1 MKGFKMNTTMKEQ
14 SLELQN
20 QLKDQV
26 PSEILKV
33 FLEYAEK
40 LGKVDFATRSR
51 TIGDKAPEFELL
63 NATGE
68 LISLKETLNNG
79 PVVLTYYR
87 GNWCPWCNLQLKTLQ
102 VSLLPEMNSLGA
114 NLIAISPQTPD
125 NSLSMKEKN
134 ELAFH
139 VLSDQNNKV
148 AEKYGL
154 VFEIDKN
161 VIKNAYNKIDLS
173 IPFFNGTN
181 NWKIPV
187 TGTFVI
193 DQNGIIQSSYVNGD
207 FRYRQEPLVI
217 IEALKKIIR

>member
-1 MKGFKMNTTMKEQ
+1 MNTTMKEQ

-125 NSLSMKEKN
+125 NL
-134 ELAFH
+134 
-139 VLSDQNNKV
+139 
-148 AEKYGL
+148 
-154 VFEIDKN
+154 
-161 VIKNAYNKIDLS
+161 
-173 IPFFNGTN
+173 
-181 NWKIPV
+181 
-187 TGTFVI
+187 
-193 DQNGIIQSSYVNGD
+193 
-207 FRYRQEPLVI
+207 
-217 IEALKKIIR
+217 